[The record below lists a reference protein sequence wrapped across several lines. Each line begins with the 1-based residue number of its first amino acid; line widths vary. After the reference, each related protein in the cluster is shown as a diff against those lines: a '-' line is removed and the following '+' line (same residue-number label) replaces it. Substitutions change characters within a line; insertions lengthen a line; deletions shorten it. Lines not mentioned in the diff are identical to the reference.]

1 VVIVKSLTHNKQ
13 SKEPAKADKKLAVSQ
28 TAVSGGQTLPLQHV
42 AIIMDGNRRWA
53 DKRHLPRLKGHQ
65 EGVKSLKRLV
75 RHVGAQGLKYL
86 TVYAFSSENWQRSE
100 EEVNYLFELFGRVLT
115 EEFAELSENGVKLT
129 FLGQISAVPPRLRRS
144 MENTMQK
151 MSTNTGLSLQVA
163 INYGARLEITDAVKE
178 IAQKVKD
185 GLLKPDDI
193 TEETISSH
201 LYTRHIPDPELLIR
215 TGGEMRLSNY
225 LLWQSAYTELYVTP
239 VLWPEFLPEHF
250 DQAIEEFVRR
260 NRRYGGD

>member
-1 VVIVKSLTHNKQ
+1 VKALTRQ
-13 SKEPAKADKKLAVSQ
+13 SKAAKPTKQDAVESAPAQAG
-28 TAVSGGQTLPLQHV
+28 SGLPLEHV

-53 DKRHLPRLKGHQ
+53 DKRHYPRLKGHQ

-115 EEFAELSENGVKLT
+115 EEFAELSDNGVKLT
-129 FLGQISAVPPRLRRS
+129 FLGQLAAVPPRLRRS
-144 MENTMQK
+144 MENTMAK
-151 MSTNTGLSLQVA
+151 MAHNTGLSLQVA
-163 INYGARLEITDAVKE
+163 INYGSRLEITDAVKE
-178 IAQKVKD
+178 LAVQVKA
-185 GLLKPDDI
+185 GLLKPEEI
-193 TEETISSH
+193 TEELISRH
-201 LYTRHIPDPELLIR
+201 LYTRDIPDPELLIR

-239 VLWPEFLPEHF
+239 KLWPEFLPADF
-250 DQAIEEFVRR
+250 DQAIEEFIRR

>member
-1 VVIVKSLTHNKQ
+1 VKALTQGKL
-13 SKEPAKADKKLAVSQ
+13 SKTAKKEAVSLAPAQ
-28 TAVSGGQTLPLQHV
+28 GGSTLPLEHI

-53 DKRHLPRLKGHQ
+53 DKRHYPRLKGHQ

-115 EEFAELSENGVKLT
+115 DEFTELAENGVKLT
-129 FLGQISAVPPRLRRS
+129 FLGQLASVPPRLRRS
-144 MENTMQK
+144 MEKTMQK
-151 MSTNTGLSLQVA
+151 TAGNTGLSLQVA
-163 INYGARLEITDAVKE
+163 INYGARLEITDAVKQL
-178 IAQKVKD
+178 AQQVKA
-185 GLLKPDDI
+185 GLLQPEDI
-193 TEETISSH
+193 TEEHISQH
-201 LYTRHIPDPELLIR
+201 LYTAGIPDPDMLIR

-239 VLWPEFLPEHF
+239 ILWPEFSPEHF

-260 NRRYGGD
+260 NRRWGGD